1 MFREPRVTAPRTE
14 GVTVT
19 WVGHATLLIETRAGV
34 RLLTDPVLRDRVAH
48 LRRQTATPDHPGAV
62 DAVLLSHLHHDH
74 FDKPS
79 LRRVADE
86 TTTAVLPRGT
96 TPYLSGISFGTVE
109 EVRAGDHVTIKGAT
123 VEAVPAWHDGRR
135 RPGPGAPH
143 HDTLGFLVEGVWFAG
158 DTELND
164 GMRALHGEVD
174 VALIPIWGWGSSL
187 GPGHL
192 DPRDAARATALVEPR
207 IVIPIHWG
215 TFLPYGVRRR
225 DLLTMPP
232 LEFSRYVAELAP
244 ATRVVKLSPGE
255 SLSL

>member
-1 MFREPRVTAPRTE
+1 
-14 GVTVT
+14 VT
-19 WVGHATLLIETRAGV
+19 WLGHATVEIVTRSGA

-48 LRRQTATPDHPGAV
+48 LRRQVPTPKAPEHV
-62 DAVLLSHLHHDH
+62 DGVLLSHLHHDH

-79 LRRVADE
+79 LRRVAGDQ
-86 TTTAVLPRGT
+86 TTVVLPKDA
-96 TPYLSGISFGTVE
+96 TPYLSGITFGTVD
-109 EVRAGDHVTIKGAT
+109 EVRAGDRVTIKGAT

-143 HDTLGFLVEGVWFAG
+143 HVTLGYVVDGVWFAG
-158 DTELND
+158 DTELNE
-164 GMRALHGEVD
+164 GMSALHGDVD
-174 VALIPIWGWGSSL
+174 VALIPIWGWGSTL

-192 DPRDAARATALVEPR
+192 DPRDAARATALVAPR

-255 SLSL
+255 SVSL